1 MALIPGVPALLT
13 GTIAATAVTLLT
25 ADLVNIFGGA
35 AQEQWGI
42 FYQGSPVVLADTVTS
57 LEYRQENN
65 ISDYPLEGGKIESY
79 NKVYTPFEARVRL
92 AAGGS
97 DANRSSM
104 LASIQAISGDY
115 NLYDVVMPEAV
126 YQNCNVRMQNFART
140 VERGRGVLAVDVALR
155 EIRISTAA
163 GGSNTAQPD
172 GADAMNGGSVQTTTP
187 TSAQSSAASGIQ

>member
-1 MALIPGVPALLT
+1 MALIPGVPPLLN
-13 GTIAATAVTLLT
+13 GTIAVTAVTLLT
-25 ADLVNIFGGA
+25 ADLINLFGGT

-97 DANRSSM
+97 DANRTAM
-104 LASIQAISGDY
+104 LASIQAISNDF

-155 EIRISTAA
+155 EIRISTAN
-163 GGSNTAQPD
+163 GGASTAQPD
-172 GADAMNGGSVQTTTP
+172 GASQMNGGSVQTSAP
-187 TSAQSSAASGIQ
+187 TSSQASAATGIQ